1 MISEITRKN
10 INYSALSLV
19 LIVLL
24 SMFIS
29 FFQAANMSTIV
40 NLMVK
45 VLIPL
50 LIIWLSYSLYTF
62 AKEEN
67 NKEMNV
73 VSILIFV
80 GAIFHLIY
88 NIISLLFGF
97 KVLTLVRYLELIV
110 YSSNLIGAVFFIIG
124 FFKLKKIQDDFVL
137 KQRSIF
143 KGQITLVLA
152 YIFLAVETIMLM
164 IIPANVLLTATGEVN
179 PDYKTYYFV
188 LYFVDIFYDVSFVL
202 GYWNIRK
209 NFVVLD
215 KIPKEYFEKKQAQEA
230 YRDIYQPRYLIADQ
244 KPIDENLGT
253 GETKDDSII
262 DTTSEKVDVKKKKK
276 FCTKCGLELEDDAV
290 FCPNC
295 GERNYYD

>member
-1 MISEITRKN
+1 M
-10 INYSALSLV
+10 
-19 LIVLL
+19 
-24 SMFIS
+24 
-29 FFQAANMSTIV
+29 
-40 NLMVK
+40 
-45 VLIPL
+45 
-50 LIIWLSYSLYTF
+50 
-62 AKEEN
+62 
-67 NKEMNV
+67 
-73 VSILIFV
+73 
-80 GAIFHLIY
+80 
-88 NIISLLFGF
+88 
-97 KVLTLVRYLELIV
+97 
-110 YSSNLIGAVFFIIG
+110 
-124 FFKLKKIQDDFVL
+124 
-137 KQRSIF
+137 
-143 KGQITLVLA
+143 VLA